1 MARDYITYNEL
12 LNQRFNAIGFRRKN
26 RETFVKKKGNAV
38 QELLFGHATYYM
50 HHVRFYDLSYCL
62 DFPIIEKFAKV
73 LGVDYTPMINNV
85 FFLIPGQTS
94 FKDWR
99 VDVSDNEDFINKTV
113 NDICQEVEKYA
124 VPFLDKYSDLD
135 VLLDAMEKEQISP
148 DSYDYVRFPAIAYC
162 MLGNYDKAIEQLHKK
177 KQYILN
183 KKDKIS
189 EINFEKMTKS
199 FTEFENAINKYIT
212 ESQ

>member
-38 QELLFGHATYYM
+38 QELRFGHATYYM
-50 HHVRFYDLSYCL
+50 HNVRFYNLNFFI
-62 DFPIIEKFAKV
+62 DFPVVYSFSRVIGVEYYPLGGHIAPIIQEKVGWKEWKIST
-73 LGVDYTPMINNV
+73 DY
-85 FFLIPGQTS
+85 
-94 FKDWR
+94 
-99 VDVSDNEDFINKTV
+99 NENYIIKTV
-113 NDICQEVEKYA
+113 NDICQNVERYVA
-124 VPFLDKYSDLD
+124 PFLDKYSDLD
-135 VLLDAMEKEQISP
+135 ILLDAMEKEKISP

-162 MLGNYDKAIEQLHKK
+162 MLGNYNKAIEQLHKK